1 LGKIP
6 VVPTGSAVTAMG
18 WCTVSDLNVYGHT
31 SYSLCICLSHPG
43 QVETGKRKENR
54 QISASTAAGV
64 NVKQMGSSTPI
75 ILTS

>member
-1 LGKIP
+1 MLVVLMGCTVTPIGWCSVLG
-6 VVPTGSAVTAMG
+6 PTGH
-18 WCTVSDLNVYGHT
+18 GHAAG
-31 SYSLCICLSHPG
+31 SLGGCSSQPG
-43 QVETGKRKENR
+43 QDETGKRKENR